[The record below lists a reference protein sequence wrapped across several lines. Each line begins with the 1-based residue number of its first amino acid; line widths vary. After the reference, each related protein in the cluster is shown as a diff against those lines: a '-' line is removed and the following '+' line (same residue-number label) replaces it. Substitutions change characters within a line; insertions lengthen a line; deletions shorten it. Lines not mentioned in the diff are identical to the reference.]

1 MKYKV
6 KWTMGL
12 LGLLLTGSLYGQ
24 QMPEVAMADE
34 LRANGKIYVVVLI
47 IGIIFAGII
56 AYLIHLDRKISKL
69 EKQQK

>member
-1 MKYKV
+1 
-6 KWTMGL
+6 MGL